1 MPDRKISEL
10 DLLAQIDVDA
20 NADFLPIA
28 DSSSSETKKLTPA
41 AIVFSALGSL
51 STLSVG
57 GTIFVG
63 SGTSAGQ
70 LTSNSTQDLFL
81 TTNSGTN
88 SGTIRIQQGV
98 NGNIELDPNGLG
110 DVLLTAD
117 TVRIGVSN
125 VNVGLTTNGT
135 GDLILNTNSGTN
147 SGSVRIYDGVNGNID
162 ITTNGTGAVN
172 IVAASGATISAQ
184 GSSANSITTKQ
195 YVDVQAI
202 VSGIVFGV

>member
-1 MPDRKISEL
+1 M
-10 DLLAQIDVDA
+10 
-20 NADFLPIA
+20 
-28 DSSSSETKKLTPA
+28 
-41 AIVFSALGSL
+41 
-51 STLSVG
+51 
-57 GTIFVG
+57 
-63 SGTSAGQ
+63 
-70 LTSNSTQDLFL
+70 FL